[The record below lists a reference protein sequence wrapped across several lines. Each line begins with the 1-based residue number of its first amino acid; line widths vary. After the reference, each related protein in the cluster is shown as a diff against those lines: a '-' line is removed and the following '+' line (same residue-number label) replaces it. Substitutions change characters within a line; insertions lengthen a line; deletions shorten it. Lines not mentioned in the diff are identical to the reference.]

1 MVNQQVTEEWLT
13 KADEDFEY
21 AKVSLEEGLAFY
33 AQICFHLHQA
43 AEKYLKSYIVAKELS
58 FRKTHSLITLLQICE
73 ESDSEF
79 AKLSDF
85 AAELN
90 PFYIET
96 RYPGLIGEP
105 IRKDQAEESLQMVEK
120 IASFVRKKLQL

>member
-1 MVNQQVTEEWLT
+1 MVNQQVVEEWLT

-21 AKVSLEEGLAFY
+21 AKASLAEGLTFY
-33 AQICFHLHQA
+33 AQVCFHLHQA
-43 AEKYLKSYIVAKELS
+43 AEKYLKAYIVAKELS
-58 FRKTHSLITLLQICE
+58 FRKIHNLITLLQICE
-73 ESDSEF
+73 EADTEF

-105 IRKDQAEESLQMVEK
+105 IRKDQTEQALEMVEK
-120 IASFVRKKLQL
+120 IASFVKEKLL